1 MMNSLDI
8 GITVII
14 AISTG
19 IGIWRGFIREALS
32 LATWGAAG
40 FLAWVFAGPV
50 SVIFEKDVSQPNLQM
65 IASFVL
71 IFVIV
76 YVLGSII
83 TFLIHKIL
91 TKKPLFK
98 LTNQVLG
105 ATMGAIRGFVIVVFA
120 FMLAGM
126 SLSIPKTGWWQS
138 SQFAAF
144 FESVSL
150 STADILP
157 QDIARH
163 IHYD

>member
-1 MMNSLDI
+1 MNSLDI
-8 GITVII
+8 GIAVII
-14 AISTG
+14 IISVF

-32 LATWGAAG
+32 LATWGTAG

-50 SVIFEKDVSQPNLQM
+50 SVVFEKDVTQPHLQM
-65 IASFVL
+65 MAAFVL
-71 IFVIV
+71 IFLVV
-76 YVLGSII
+76 YVAGSII
-83 TFLIHKIL
+83 TFVIHKVI
-91 TKKPLFK
+91 TKKPFFK

-126 SLSIPKTGWWQS
+126 SLSIPKSNWWQS
-138 SQFAAF
+138 SQFATF
-144 FESVSL
+144 FETVSL
-150 STADILP
+150 KMVDILP

>member
-1 MMNSLDI
+1 MNSLDI
-8 GITVII
+8 TV
-14 AISTG
+14 AILISISIG

-32 LATWGAAG
+32 LATWVVAG
-40 FLAWVFAGPV
+40 FLAWAFAG
-50 SVIFEKDVSQPNLQM
+50 SIAVIFEKDVTQPHIQM
-65 IASFVL
+65 MISFVL

-76 YVLGSII
+76 YVLGSIV
-83 TFLIHKIL
+83 TFIVHKIL
-91 TKKPLFK
+91 TKRPFFK

-105 ATMGAIRGFVIVVFA
+105 AGLGTIRGFVIVTFA

-126 SLSIPKTGWWQS
+126 SLSIPKSDWWQS
-138 SQFAAF
+138 SQFAPF

-150 STADILP
+150 GMVDILP